1 MDVYGTYTVT
11 RVFMGFTNQLI
22 TGGPHIG
29 FLVDNQKN
37 GRRHHLGYYKQYD
50 QFGNFR
56 IQYMEVRKRTICLAI
71 FSGDIP

>member
-11 RVFMGFTNQLI
+11 RAFMGVTNQLI

-37 GRRHHLGYYKQYD
+37 SEAAP
-50 QFGNFR
+50 FG
-56 IQYMEVRKRTICLAI
+56 LL
-71 FSGDIP
+71 